1 MQSND
6 YISIK
11 ILMHAACRVQP
22 YQGLNPTS
30 IFLELLVNNDTEK
43 KTQISRAH
51 IEPKYE
57 NYWSGASGHMYWICI
72 EVHMFLKAM
81 HEGEGVK

>member
-57 NYWSGASGHMYWICI
+57 NY
-72 EVHMFLKAM
+72 
-81 HEGEGVK
+81 